1 MTTPLIITITSI
13 VLFLLILFIASYVKA
28 RPDQALIISGL
39 RKNPKVLIGKAGLR
53 VPFLERKDELSLQLI
68 KIDVKPTTAIPTN
81 DFINIRVDS
90 NVNVKISSD
99 PVLLGLASQHFL
111 NQDNEYIANYAK
123 EVLEGNLREI
133 VGQMSLRS
141 MITDRQTFADEV
153 KENAK
158 PDLEKIGLEILSFNV
173 QNITDENKV
182 IENLGIDNVAQ
193 IQKSAAIAKSEAERD
208 IAVARAKADKESNDA
223 RIESDTAIAT
233 KNNEYALKK
242 AELDT
247 LENTKKAQADAA
259 YSISEQEQ
267 RKLVEIA
274 NAEANLAK
282 QEKEIL
288 LKQKEV
294 EIAEQKLSAEI
305 EKKADAERYAAQA
318 RADAELYERQK
329 KAEAELAEVQRQA
342 DAARYR
348 QEQEAIAIE
357 KLAEAKKNQMLAEAE
372 GTKAK
377 GEAEAKAIEAK
388 LLAEAEGIRE
398 RAEALAKMDETGKF
412 QMQLEVLGKLFDSLP
427 QIAGEISKPLQAIDS
442 ITMYG
447 DGNVEKL
454 AKELTTTTDA
464 MSKGLMGS
472 LGVDLKG
479 LIGTVLGG
487 MNNGA
492 TENPDA

>member
-1 MTTPLIITITSI
+1 
-13 VLFLLILFIASYVKA
+13 
-28 RPDQALIISGL
+28 
-39 RKNPKVLIGKAGLR
+39 
-53 VPFLERKDELSLQLI
+53 
-68 KIDVKPTTAIPTN
+68 
-81 DFINIRVDS
+81 
-90 NVNVKISSD
+90 
-99 PVLLGLASQHFL
+99 
-111 NQDNEYIANYAK
+111 
-123 EVLEGNLREI
+123 
-133 VGQMSLRS
+133 
-141 MITDRQTFADEV
+141 
-153 KENAK
+153 
-158 PDLEKIGLEILSFNV
+158 
-173 QNITDENKV
+173 
-182 IENLGIDNVAQ
+182 
-193 IQKSAAIAKSEAERD
+193 
-208 IAVARAKADKESNDA
+208 
-223 RIESDTAIAT
+223 
-233 KNNEYALKK
+233 
-242 AELDT
+242 
-247 LENTKKAQADAA
+247 
-259 YSISEQEQ
+259 
-267 RKLVEIA
+267 VEIA